1 MTRSTTQ
8 LTRWR
13 LLLGAPA
20 IAAALL
26 LAAPATAQ
34 VVVVG
39 AKSPAANLSKE
50 QTSDLFLGKLTTLP
64 GGGAPELMDL
74 PESSPVREDFYS
86 KVTGKSAA
94 QAKAYWSKLSFT
106 GKGTPPKEA
115 ASSADIK
122 KAVGG
127 NPNAVGYI
135 EKSAVDASV
144 KVVFSVQ

>member
-13 LLLGAPA
+13 QLLGAPA

-26 LAAPATAQ
+26 SAAPAIAQ

-39 AKSPAANLSKE
+39 AKSPAATLSKE
-50 QTSDLFLGKLTTLP
+50 QASDLFLGKLTTLP

-135 EKSAVDASV
+135 EKTAVDASV